1 MPGVS
6 ANGNKADP
14 FARPAEGMRINRLH
28 KGRPIAGFSCLV
40 WSGRAAFAK
49 KPSVFP
55 ALRGFPVKAR
65 GGETGC
71 FPQHAGGTAYGPN
84 GMSLAKREKA
94 ALDREA
100 SQGRTRVFGRDGRL
114 GAGGVLTAG
123 PRRSRFFFA
132 ALTFC
137 EGLQVPF
144 REGRK

>member
-1 MPGVS
+1 MFPPTAKKLIRLPGPLKVCAS
-6 ANGNKADP
+6 IACIKAVPSPDSLAW
-14 FARPAEGMRINRLH
+14 F
-28 KGRPIAGFSCLV
+28 
-40 WSGRAAFAK
+40 WSGRAAFTK

-55 ALRGFPVKAR
+55 APRGFPVKAR

-123 PRRSRFFFA
+123 PRRSRFSFA
-132 ALTFC
+132 ALKFC